1 MRPAERYRL
10 IERLVEE
17 AVKNVFDQVTSV
29 KNFTNVVEYFE
40 TGKRVTL
47 SQGAPAQEVV
57 QLADGIRNF
66 PKQIESLAEQLAPDL
81 ARGDTGL
88 GLRAALVEFVLDGLY
103 ANNRL
108 NRKKTSGTTIYGT

>member
-1 MRPAERYRL
+1 
-10 IERLVEE
+10 
-17 AVKNVFDQVTSV
+17 VFEQVTSV

-47 SQGAPAQEVV
+47 NQGAPPQEVV
-57 QLADGIRNF
+57 QLADGVRGF
-66 PKQIESLAEQLAPDL
+66 PKQIESLADQLAPDL
-81 ARGDTGL
+81 ARGETAL

-108 NRKKTSGTTIYGT
+108 NRKRTAGQAIYAS